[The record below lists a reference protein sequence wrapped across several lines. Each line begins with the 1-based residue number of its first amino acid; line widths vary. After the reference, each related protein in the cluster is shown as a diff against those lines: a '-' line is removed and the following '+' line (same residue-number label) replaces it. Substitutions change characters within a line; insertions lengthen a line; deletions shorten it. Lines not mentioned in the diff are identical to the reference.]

1 MIDLILLLVILIIPA
16 IAHFKIKSNYNKYL
30 NEENS
35 KNLSGQEIARKI
47 LDKNNLK
54 DVYVVE
60 VPGNLTD
67 HYDPRRKTVRLSPD
81 VFHGTSVASASIAA
95 HECGHAIQDK
105 ENYFFL
111 KIRTLIFPIV
121 NIATSISYFILMIG
135 IIAQLFDL
143 IYFGI
148 ALTGAGLLFQL
159 VTLPVEFDASKRA
172 KSELEHLSLITNDEE
187 YSVKSMLNAAAMT
200 YVAGVLASAAQI
212 LRLVLLF
219 GGKKE

>member
-81 VFHGTSVASASIAA
+81 VFHGTSLASASIAA

-219 GGKKE
+219 GGRKD

>member
-200 YVAGVLASAAQI
+200 YEIGRASC
-212 LRLVLLF
+212 RERV
-219 GGKKE
+219 

>member
-219 GGKKE
+219 GGRKD